1 MKLSR
6 AHLISIA
13 VMFFAASA
21 SAQPQDSYESYW
33 ENRLDPRTIC
43 GKYDIKSDE
52 AVRCYEKVMH
62 DNPDSPDAHYFLG
75 VAYVWSGDK
84 YSTLKEYKVLR
95 EMEIGYAA
103 MLIDVIYHV
112 KPEWYNN
119 YYRKEYKRLEEE
131 WGKLQKKMD
140 KRQQEK

>member
-6 AHLISIA
+6 THLISIA
-13 VMFFAASA
+13 VLFLATSA

-43 GKYDIKSDE
+43 GKYDIRSDE

-75 VAYVWSGDK
+75 VAYVWVGDK
-84 YSTLKEYKVLR
+84 NSTLKEYKTLR
-95 EMEIGYAA
+95 EMDIGYAGL
-103 MLIDVIYHV
+103 LIDAIYHV
-112 KPEWYNN
+112 QPEWFDG
-119 YYRKEYKRLEEE
+119 YYQEEFKRLEEE
-131 WGKLQKKMD
+131 GGNKLRKGMD
-140 KRQQEK
+140 KQ